1 MSNTIYDATMST
13 ATFSISG
20 SGLKVALTTKQLA
33 IVKNEAQTSYNEKYT
48 KLQDLI
54 KLLPVY
60 MAK

>member
-1 MSNTIYDATMST
+1 MST